1 MKMKYFLLRMKPSL
15 LRIKFELNIEYNRIQ
30 ERILLCRI
38 LRLRRVASAT
48 NFPSAAV
55 RSCPEGFFYFI
66 GDFIEISYEIKKGSA
81 NPFDTLC
88 IFDLQILF
96 LFSTF
101 SSHTLIIE
109 SCQTTKIPVRP
120 YFYFK
125 SYPLVM
131 CLLLK

>member
-1 MKMKYFLLRMKPSL
+1 MKNISLESNLSNLLFDQNYKAIMM
-15 LRIKFELNIEYNRIQ
+15 Q

-81 NPFDTLC
+81 KPFDTLC

-131 CLLLK
+131 CLMLK

>member
-1 MKMKYFLLRMKPSL
+1 MKNISLESNLSNLLFDQNYKAIMM
-15 LRIKFELNIEYNRIQ
+15 Q

-109 SCQTTKIPVRP
+109 SCQTNKIPVRP

-125 SYPLVM
+125 SYPPVM
-131 CLLLK
+131 CLMLK